1 MAIFWPRADP
11 GQPGAAIQTP
21 KNYSQGVGLTL
32 IIPSKSFGKVTLLF
46 SGDGQTFF
54 LSALTHNDLAKFSI
68 NSLTAFAHFAF
79 AA

>member
-1 MAIFWPRADP
+1 MSSANLENQGGRNGHFLAQGDP
-11 GQPGAAIQTP
+11 GQPGAANHPP

-54 LSALTHNDLAKFSI
+54 YLP
-68 NSLTAFAHFAF
+68 
-79 AA
+79 